1 MEPIKHFPVEII
13 YATIAIGGGIARYLN
28 GFANGVP
35 FKLSIFLASAF
46 VAGFSGVMFAYMG
59 ISLSLPAPFIYMM
72 AGTGGFFGEQTMKLV
87 MEYLSKRTSTTT
99 TTSSSSSQASVETT
113 TTTNNKG

>member
-1 MEPIKHFPVEII
+1 MEPLKHFPVEII

-35 FKLSIFLASAF
+35 FKLSIFFASAF

-87 MEYLSKRTSTTT
+87 MEFISKKTSTTT
-99 TTSSSSSQASVETT
+99 TTTSSAQAPIETT
-113 TTTNNKG
+113 TTTKSK